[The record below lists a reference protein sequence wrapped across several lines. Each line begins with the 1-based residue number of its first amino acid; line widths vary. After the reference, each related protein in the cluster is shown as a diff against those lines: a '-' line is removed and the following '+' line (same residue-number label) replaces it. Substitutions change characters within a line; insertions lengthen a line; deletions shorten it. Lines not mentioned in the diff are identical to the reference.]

1 MSDHGAAGRPAE
13 RPRTVPPEL
22 LAAWRT
28 AEERLYP
35 VVMVRPD
42 LYQQVVGLVGDVA
55 DELRR
60 SCPDVASLVEA
71 APNVVDA
78 IRRIASDDGQ
88 SLAELDLPMIAA
100 AACCFRYRELAAGA
114 ARDQRLA
121 DIAAAAAQGEV
132 WVVIEQ
138 TGEPQSF
145 SVMPF
150 TKVEMHLP
158 SGRALKLSVE
168 QDEGTGGARFRLEEV
183 VVDRATGQWIDTEA
197 KQPGVEEF
205 RDVDSWVLATR
216 RWRRAI
222 EEDRESY

>member
-1 MSDHGAAGRPAE
+1 MSDDGAGGRPAA

-42 LYQQVVGLVGDVA
+42 LYQQVIGLVGGVA

-60 SCPDVASLVEA
+60 SCPDVGSLVEA

-78 IRRIASDDGQ
+78 IRRMASDDGQ
-88 SLAELDLPMIAA
+88 SLAELDLPMVAA
-100 AACCFRYRELAAGA
+100 AACCFRYRELAADV

-121 DIAAAAAQGEV
+121 DIAAAAARGEV
-132 WVVIEQ
+132 WVVVEQ

-145 SVMPF
+145 SAMPF

-158 SGRALKLSVE
+158 SGRALKQSVE
-168 QDEGTGGARFRLEEV
+168 LDEQTGGARFRLEEV
-183 VVDRATGQWIDTEA
+183 AVDRETGQRIDATA
-197 KQPGVEEF
+197 KQPGVQEF
-205 RDVDSWVLATR
+205 HDVDPWVLATR
-216 RWRRAI
+216 QRRRAI

>member
-1 MSDHGAAGRPAE
+1 MSDDGAPGRPAE

-42 LYQQVVGLVGDVA
+42 LYQQVVGLVGRVA
-55 DELRR
+55 HELRR
-60 SCPDVASLVEA
+60 SCPDVGTLVEA
-71 APNVVDA
+71 APHLVAAV
-78 IRRIASDDGQ
+78 RRIASGDGQ

-100 AACCFRYRELAAGA
+100 AACCFRYRELAADA

-121 DIAAAAAQGEV
+121 DLSAAAGRGEV
-132 WVVIEQ
+132 WVVVEQ

-168 QDEGTGGARFRLEEV
+168 QDERTRGPHFRVEEV
-183 VVDRATGQWIDTEA
+183 AVDRTSGQRIEGES
-197 KQPGVEEF
+197 KQPGVQEF
-205 RDVDSWVLATR
+205 HDVDSWVVATR
-216 RWRRAI
+216 RWRQAI
-222 EEDRESY
+222 EEARESY

>member
-1 MSDHGAAGRPAE
+1 MSDDGAGGRSAE
-13 RPRTVPPEL
+13 RPRTVPPGL

-42 LYQQVVGLVGDVA
+42 LYQQVVGLIGDVA

-60 SCPDVASLVEA
+60 SCTDVGSLVEA

-100 AACCFRYRELAAGA
+100 AACCFRYRELAADA

-121 DIAAAAAQGEV
+121 DISSAAARGEV
-132 WVVIEQ
+132 WVVVEQ

-158 SGRALKLSVE
+158 SGRALKQSVE
-168 QDEGTGGARFRLEEV
+168 QDERTGGARFRLEEV
-183 VVDRATGQWIDTEA
+183 AVDRETGQRIDAEA
-197 KQPGVEEF
+197 KQTGVQEF
-205 RDVDSWVLATR
+205 HDVDPWVLATR
-216 RWRRAI
+216 RRRRAI